1 MIRNTIAVLS
11 GLFVAVAII
20 TSSVMINPY
29 WIPYEYKGLAIEY
42 WTPIIKTAKGEFFI
56 ALLISSGI
64 GSLLGGIVCA
74 LIVKTA
80 KKAYA
85 MLIGFIL
92 LLTAIATVFIF
103 PGHPTWYIVSMFFIF
118 FPFSWL
124 GAQLVEWLQNKK
136 EAKSKK
142 DSV

>member
-1 MIRNTIAVLS
+1 MIRNTIAVLL
-11 GLFVAVAII
+11 GLLVAITVI
-20 TSSVMINPY
+20 TFSVMINSY
-29 WIPYEYKGLAIEY
+29 WIPYVYKGLPIEY
-42 WTPIIKTAKGEFFI
+42 WKSIIRTAKGEFFI
-56 ALLISSGI
+56 ALLASSGV

-92 LLTAIATVFIF
+92 LLTAITSVFIF
-103 PGHPTWYIVSMFFIF
+103 KGHPTWYIVSMFFIF

-124 GAQLVEWLQNKK
+124 GAQIVEWLQNKILK
-136 EAKSKK
+136 AKNKS
-142 DSV
+142 

>member
-1 MIRNTIAVLS
+1 MIRNTIAVIA
-11 GLFVAVAII
+11 GLFVALAII
-20 TSSVMINPY
+20 TFSVMINSY
-29 WIPYEYKGLAIEY
+29 WIPFNYKGLPIEH
-42 WTPIIKTAKGEFFI
+42 WRSVVRTAKVEFFI

-64 GSLLGGIVCA
+64 ASLMGGIVCA

-92 LLTAIATVFIF
+92 LIAAIATIF
-103 PGHPTWYIVSMFFIF
+103 TFKGYPTWYIVCMFFIF

-136 EAKSKK
+136 NKK
-142 DSV
+142 VNLQR

>member
-11 GLFVAVAII
+11 GLLVAVTLI
-20 TSSVMINPY
+20 TFSVMINSY
-29 WIPYEYKGLAIEY
+29 WIPYDYKGLPIEY
-42 WTPIIKTAKGEFFI
+42 WKSIVRTAKGEFFI
-56 ALLISSGI
+56 ALLISSGV

-103 PGHPTWYIVSMFFIF
+103 KGYPTWYCISIFFIF

-124 GAQLVEWLQNKK
+124 GAQVVEWLQYKVIEPKK
-136 EAKSKK
+136 NL
-142 DSV
+142 